1 MQLNPSKS
9 TLFRLSMALTVVALV
24 FDAFVPANYGYSMI
38 YALIPLCS
46 LPWADTALLRRIVLV
61 AATAALVS
69 IAWSSIESESN
80 VSTWLNRGLV
90 LCSLGLTFFMGRRYI
105 QRRESVSAVRE
116 AVVNSDEP
124 LIVADSD
131 GRVVHWS
138 RGAQL
143 LTGRSV
149 QHMEGGFISQ
159 LWSSMRQPDMR
170 RVSDAARLASVCTA
184 FETQI
189 LHANGNSVPVEISI
203 VPIGRTVGWNESVL
217 VLLRDLRPMRAEAQ
231 RRQDQQEALR
241 RMLEDVDQLRQNA
254 QDGERR
260 FRLAIEAAPTG
271 MIIVDKRGKIV
282 LANAEISKLLG
293 YSESEL
299 IGKMVEDLLPDKYRA
314 RHVTSR
320 QEYAENSTKRMMGAG
335 RDLFAKH
342 KDGREIA
349 VEIGLNPFHN
359 ADGDF
364 VIGSVAD
371 ITERQRQ
378 ARHAEELA
386 AARAAAAVERRKS
399 TELETAYIELKQT
412 QQRLVDSERL
422 AVLGQLSGMMA
433 HEIRNP
439 FNAIRSSTYFL
450 RSKLA
455 HSDAKI
461 DKHLDII
468 DRGIVT
474 SNQIISNILDFAR
487 TKTPQHQPCDINQ
500 LIRELIASQAWPEKI
515 KVVLDLDE
523 TMTAILVDPVQFNQV
538 ISNIVINGVQ
548 AMDGDGT
555 LLVRTTVESANIKIE
570 IADDGCGI
578 SPENLPNIF
587 RPIFSTKP
595 KGTGLGLAICQN
607 VVRNHGGSIEVRSEV
622 GNGTCFVLYFPK
634 GVPAQQEARV

>member
-1 MQLNPSKS
+1 MHLNPPAS
-9 TLFRLSMALTVVALV
+9 TLFLWSVALTAIALV
-24 FDAFVPANYGYSMI
+24 FDGFVPAGYGYSLV
-38 YALIPLCS
+38 YVLIPLLL
-46 LPWADTALLRRIVLV
+46 LPWADITSLRRVVVMVAAASLIGMAWPSAEAVSSYDAWFNRVLV
-61 AATAALVS
+61 LAAIAL
-69 IAWSSIESESN
+69 
-80 VSTWLNRGLV
+80 TYLL
-90 LCSLGLTFFMGRRYI
+90 GRRHI
-105 QRRESVSAVRE
+105 QWRESVRAVRE
-116 AVVNSDEP
+116 AVVKADEP
-124 LIVADSD
+124 IVVASRD
-131 GRVVHWS
+131 GRLVQWS
-138 RGAQL
+138 RGAQA
-143 LTGRSV
+143 LTGRSA
-149 QHMEGGFISQ
+149 HSMEGGFISQ
-159 LWSSMRQPDMR
+159 LWSNMMQVDLH
-170 RVSDAARLASVCTA
+170 RVSNAARSASACTV

-189 LHANGNSVPVEISI
+189 LHANGNAVPVEISI
-203 VPIGRTVGWNESVL
+203 VPIGRTMGWNESVL
-217 VLLRDLRPMRAEAQ
+217 VLLRDLRPLRAEAQ

-241 RMLEDVDQLRQNA
+241 RMLDDVDQLRRNA
-254 QDGERR
+254 QDGEKR

-271 MIIVDKRGKIV
+271 MIIVDKRGRIV

-299 IGKMVEDLLPDKYRA
+299 IGKMVEDLLPDKYRK

-320 QEYAENSTKRMMGAG
+320 EEYAGNSTKRMMGAG

-399 TELETAYIELKQT
+399 AELETAYIELKQT

-474 SNQIISNILDFAR
+474 ANQIISNILDFAR
-487 TKTPQHQPCDINQ
+487 TKTPQHQSSNINH
-500 LIRELIASQAWPEKI
+500 LIQELIASQALPKNI
-515 KVVLDLDE
+515 DVVLELDAA
-523 TMTAILVDPVQFNQV
+523 MTPILVDPVQFNQV
-538 ISNIVINGVQ
+538 ISNIVMNGVQ
-548 AMDGDGT
+548 AMDGGGT
-555 LLVRTTVESANIKIE
+555 LFVRTTVENANVKIE

-578 SPENLPNIF
+578 AVENLPNIF
-587 RPIFSTKP
+587 RPIYSTKP

-607 VVRNHGGSIEVRSEV
+607 VVRNHGGSIEVHSEV

-634 GVPAQQEARV
+634 GIPVKQEAHV